1 MLNTYKL
8 YLMKLYFRYLLTI
21 SIIFVCLILILN
33 IIEEIKFFEDL
44 NLSIFY
50 PIIFTFL
57 LIGTSIIKNQTREI
71 EKKIYN
77 ISNKIFL
84 KEKDLNESQLDF
96 FYLTSP
102 SIIERKIEHLD
113 YNHYFPMEYSNIF
126 LSMNNFL
133 GLK

>member
-1 MLNTYKL
+1 MFKTKIL
-8 YLMKLYFRYLLTI
+8 I
-21 SIIFVCLILILN
+21 SI
-33 IIEEIKFFEDL
+33 
-44 NLSIFY
+44 
-50 PIIFTFL
+50 IIFTFL

-133 GLK
+133 GLKNKLAIQKIPNEKKIQKK